1 MLEIREFRNALMD
14 NLKENLGEKY
24 QIQDYDAM
32 KLNHVEQLGISVTL
46 ENASIAPIIYVESMF
61 EDYLKGKPL
70 SELAEQCLIL
80 VKNSAGSDIQ
90 DIEISK
96 ITDWEKVKGEI
107 KMKLINT
114 KRNKKFLEN
123 LPSYSFLNLSLIFY
137 LELKETADGI
147 ATTMVNTKLIQHFD
161 VDLDTLY
168 LQACSN
174 MAGEYTI
181 RSLSSVLGME
191 DDNGLFVLSNLQCI
205 NGATEIVLEETKE
218 ALVQR
223 FNHRDLFILP
233 SSLHELIL
241 LPVNEEFSAENLL
254 KMVQEINSTEVDE
267 KDFLADT
274 VYRFHAATKEIT
286 IAAQGE

>member
-70 SELAEQCLIL
+70 SELTEQCLIL

-147 ATTMVNTKLIQHFD
+147 ATTMVNTKLIQHFN